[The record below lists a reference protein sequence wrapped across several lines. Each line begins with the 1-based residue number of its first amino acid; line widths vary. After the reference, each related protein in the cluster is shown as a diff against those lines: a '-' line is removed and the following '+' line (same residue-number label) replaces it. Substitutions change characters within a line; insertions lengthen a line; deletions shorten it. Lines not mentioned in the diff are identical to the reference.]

1 MRALLIFATLVIV
14 ICTVWFHFGAQA
26 TVGELKELSSEIR
39 KESSPT
45 MSPLKTTWVSEGPIT
60 HEVRTDWEDGDTIDK
75 QTARHAARVA
85 ALKAAFPPIG

>member
-26 TVGELKELSSEIR
+26 TVGELKELSSELR
-39 KESSPT
+39 RESV
-45 MSPLKTTWVSEGPIT
+45 MSPLTAKWVSEGPIT
-60 HEVRTDWEDGDTIDK
+60 QEVRTDWESGDTIDK